1 MAKLR
6 VKGSAADINKILN
19 GDSDKSS
26 GPAKISGKEPMADN
40 PRSRQAED
48 KDKSEVSEIT
58 RKVKPTTTRP
68 GTPEGNVQ
76 QGYDIVNKVAREF
89 APDSPEAARKKNNM
103 ARDVRTNLGRGT
115 WSVPVL
121 E

>member
-1 MAKLR
+1 MAKIKI
-6 VKGSAADINKILN
+6 KGSAKDINQILN
-19 GDSDKSS
+19 GDSEQSS
-26 GPAKISGKEPMADN
+26 GPAKIAGKEPMGDN
-40 PRSRQAED
+40 PASRQAEG
-48 KDKSEVSEIT
+48 KDQSEVSEIT
-58 RKVKPTTTRP
+58 KKVKPTTTRP

-76 QGYDIVNKVAREF
+76 QGFDIVNKVAREF

-103 ARDVRTNLGRGT
+103 ARDARTNLGRGT